1 MLKKILLA
9 SALLA
14 AHLAGA
20 ALEVNQ
26 ATVAELDGI
35 KGIGPSLSRQILVQR
50 DQGPFKDWTDFLI
63 RVPGVKDKTA
73 ARFSAQGLTVDGT
86 TYPAAPAKPW
96 SEAATTREMEK
107 SPPAP

>member
-14 AHLAGA
+14 VHLAGA

-35 KGIGPSLSRQILVQR
+35 KGIGPSLSRQILAQR
-50 DQGPFKDWTDFLI
+50 DQGPFKDWTDFLA
-63 RVPGVKDKTA
+63 RVPGVKAKTA
-73 ARFSAQGLTVDGT
+73 ARFSDQGLTVDGA
-86 TYPAAPAKPW
+86 TYPQAPTKP
-96 SEAATTREMEK
+96 
-107 SPPAP
+107 